1 MVSTIIYFM
10 MNKNYNNLY
19 QKYTM
24 SLSPFNTDGHDLR
37 QYIDVQELT
46 VPYDIK
52 EGDTIIVV
60 IKKDEHCISYIVP
73 YSNEN
78 DSPKIVNKDEL
89 AYTTNISFNS
99 DYGVL

>member
-1 MVSTIIYFM
+1 MVSTIIYFV

-19 QKYTM
+19 QKYTV
-24 SLSPFNTDGHDLR
+24 SLSPFNADGHDLR
-37 QYIDVQELT
+37 QYTDVQELT
-46 VPYDIK
+46 IPYDIK
-52 EGDTIIVV
+52 EGDTIFVV
-60 IKKDEHCISYIVP
+60 IKKDGQCISNIEP